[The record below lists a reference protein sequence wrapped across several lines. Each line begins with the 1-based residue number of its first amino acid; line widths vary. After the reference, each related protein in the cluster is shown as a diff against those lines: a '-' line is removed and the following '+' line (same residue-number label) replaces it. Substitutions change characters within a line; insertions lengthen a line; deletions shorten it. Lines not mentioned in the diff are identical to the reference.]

1 MSPYYLYILQAY
13 TFSNG
18 CTLQGQQVYRVCANI
33 CEHITWYNMLIL
45 WPSIFVYCTYPK
57 IRWLHNYFV
66 IIIWVAIKLYT
77 IIMLSILKFIA
88 QTWKHAHIHRHTNNG
103 SPSPAA
109 CQFGITWYHKPHQ
122 AAMTVW
128 SESKP
133 LLLRVLKSMRLL
145 FDNWRSTFGWLE
157 AGRLRCV
164 FTLPG
169 LKWIQTGQNPHERHH
184 HGQHRFQQQWEQPTH
199 NKLLT

>member
-18 CTLQGQQVYRVCANI
+18 CTLQGQRVYRVCANI

-88 QTWKHAHIHRHTNNG
+88 QTWKHAHIYRHTNNG

-145 FDNWRSTFGWLE
+145 FDNWRLAQHVWMAGGWPVALCFYFARLE
-157 AGRLRCV
+157 MDSNGTESSRETSSWTTSVSATMR
-164 FTLPG
+164 TTNT
-169 LKWIQTGQNPHERHH
+169 Q
-184 HGQHRFQQQWEQPTH
+184 
-199 NKLLT
+199 